1 MPDSEAATDEDALKY
16 HLKDIVSDDSAETK
30 IWAGGKATLTKMP
43 DVPTYTLFATQP
55 NQVKTKKNPEDFTGI
70 LLVLVRLEN
79 VQSDVL
85 VSVNVPHVPGEY
97 DQAGIDLPAQK
108 VGGLLEE
115 AGTIRQKVLES
126 LEVKDWSVFGEEDK
140 D

>member
-1 MPDSEAATDEDALKY
+1 MPDIPA
-16 HLKDIVSDDSAETK
+16 
-30 IWAGGKATLTKMP
+30 
-43 DVPTYTLFATQP
+43 YTLFATQP
-55 NQVKTKKNPEDFTGI
+55 NRAKTKKNPEDFTGI
-70 LLVLVRLEN
+70 LLLLIRLEN
-79 VQSDVL
+79 VLSDVL

-97 DQAGIDLPAQK
+97 DEANIDFPTQK

-126 LEVKDWSVFGEEDK
+126 FEVKDWSIFGEEGK

>member
-1 MPDSEAATDEDALKY
+1 M
-16 HLKDIVSDDSAETK
+16 
-30 IWAGGKATLTKMP
+30 TKMS
-43 DVPTYTLFATQP
+43 DVPAYTLFATQP
-55 NQVKTKKNPEDFTGI
+55 NCVKTKKNPEDFTG
-70 LLVLVRLEN
+70 LLLILVRLEN

-97 DQAGIDLPAQK
+97 DEAKIDLPAQK

-115 AGTIRQKVLES
+115 AGVIRQKVLES
-126 LEVKDWSVFGEEDK
+126 FEVRDWNVFGEEGK

>member
-1 MPDSEAATDEDALKY
+1 M
-16 HLKDIVSDDSAETK
+16 
-30 IWAGGKATLTKMP
+30 TKMA

-55 NQVKTKKNPEDFTGI
+55 NRVKTKKNPEDFTGI

-97 DQAGIDLPAQK
+97 DETRIDLPAQK
-108 VGGLLEE
+108 VGGLLEA

-126 LEVKDWSVFGEEDK
+126 FEVKDWSVFGEEGGD
-140 D
+140 